1 LDKSTR
7 AAIQE
12 RIWERNPEKYF
23 ADCLKIRDKV
33 TGKMVPFQ
41 MNRAQREIQK
51 AIDEQRRQK
60 KPVRILVLKYRQ
72 GGIST
77 HAAANLFH
85 NCRFHPDVY
94 MTVSLDLDSS
104 EHIFGI
110 TDKFYFY
117 LPKDEQKKLPT
128 DASNRKEIKF
138 SEPHGGRIVIETAG
152 KSAAGHSYTLRGLHL
167 TEVSRWPEGT
177 DDARAG
183 LLNSIPDTPDS
194 IIIVE
199 SVANGMSGWF
209 YDQWHA
215 QDTSYEKIF
224 VPWFWQD
231 EYRAPLPMPREQY
244 LARLTDDEK
253 KLIAR
258 YELEPEQIEWRRLT
272 IINKCDKDE
281 EKFKEQYPS
290 NAQEAFRTSGNA
302 FFHVPTLEQIETSP
316 ATRGELRIV
325 EDLAGREEIRFVP
338 NPHGALRVWARP
350 KPSSHYV
357 LGSDVAEGIEIDG
370 APASDTRDNSSTDVL
385 DRTTGEQVC
394 QLHGKLT
401 PDEFGKQNAILG
413 RWYNNAFVG
422 VESNAGYGL
431 HVLETMKSENY
442 HDHLLYRQQV
452 MDESTRRPT
461 TKLGWRTTKANRKTL
476 MSNLDMA
483 LRAGEV
489 LVNSSETLDELR
501 SFVVKPDGRIEAGNG
516 RKDDRVFSLA
526 IAREMTVVAPPMTG
540 RAELDV
546 SVPRTVK
553 YHQAKT
559 LIEHYQ
565 QRAR

>member
-1 LDKSTR
+1 M
-7 AAIQE
+7 
-12 RIWERNPEKYF
+12 
-23 ADCLKIRDKV
+23 RDKV
-33 TGKMVPFQ
+33 SGKMIPFR

-77 HAAANLFH
+77 HSAANLFH
-85 NCRFHPDVY
+85 NCRFYPDVY

-117 LPKDEQKKLPT
+117 LPKEEQRKLPT

-183 LLNSIPDTPDS
+183 LLNSVPDTPDS
-194 IIIVE
+194 IVIVE

-215 QDTSYEKIF
+215 QDTQYAKIF

-231 EYRAPLPMPREQY
+231 EYRAPLPFPREQY
-244 LARLTDDEK
+244 LARLTDEEK
-253 KLIAR
+253 KLVAR

-281 EKFKEQYPS
+281 DKFKEQYPS
-290 NAQEAFRTSGNA
+290 NAQEAFRSSGNT
-302 FFHVPTLEQIETSP
+302 FFNMAALDEIETSAP
-316 ATRGELRIV
+316 ARGELRV
-325 EDLAGREEIRFVP
+325 VKDLAEREEIRFVANP
-338 NPHGALRVWARP
+338 NGILRLWNKP
-350 KPSSHYV
+350 KTSSHYV
-357 LGSDVAEGIEIDG
+357 IGADVAAGIEIDG
-370 APASDTRDNSSTDVL
+370 APANDKNDYSSVDVI
-385 DRTTGEQVC
+385 DRATGEQVC
-394 QLHGKLT
+394 QLHARIT
-401 PDEFGKQNAILG
+401 PDELGRQLALLG
-413 RWYNNAFVG
+413 RWYNNSFLG
-422 VESNAGYGL
+422 VERNGYGM
-431 HVLETMKSENY
+431 HVLETLRNDEHY
-442 HDHLLYRQQV
+442 AAHLIYRQQV
-452 MDESTRRPT
+452 MDEATRRPT
-461 TKLGWRTTKANRKTL
+461 SKVGWNTTKANRKTL
-476 MSNLDMA
+476 MANLDMA
-483 LRAGEV
+483 VREKEILI
-489 LVNSSETLDELR
+489 NSSDTVDEMR
-501 SFVVKPDGRIEAGNG
+501 SFTVKNDGRIEAGPG

-526 IAREMTVVAPPMTG
+526 IATGMLAAAPPMEG
-540 RAELDV
+540 RAMELDTPKV
-546 SVPRTVK
+546 VK
-553 YHQAKT
+553 YHPAKS
-559 LIEHYQ
+559 LIEHYANA
-565 QRAR
+565 RAR

>member
-1 LDKSTR
+1 V
-7 AAIQE
+7 
-12 RIWERNPEKYF
+12 
-23 ADCLKIRDKV
+23 RDKV
-33 TGKMVPFQ
+33 SGKMIPFR

-77 HAAANLFH
+77 HSAANLFH
-85 NCRFHPDVY
+85 NCRFYPDVY

-117 LPKDEQKKLPT
+117 LPKEEQRKLPT

-183 LLNSIPDTPDS
+183 LLNSVPDTPDS
-194 IIIVE
+194 IVIVE

-215 QDTSYEKIF
+215 QDTQYAKIF

-231 EYRAPLPMPREQY
+231 EYRAPLPFPREQY
-244 LARLTDDEK
+244 LARLTDEEK
-253 KLIAR
+253 KLVAR

-281 EKFKEQYPS
+281 DKFKEQYPS
-290 NAQEAFRTSGNA
+290 NAQEAFRSSGNT
-302 FFHVPTLEQIETSP
+302 FFNMAALDEIETSAP
-316 ATRGELRIV
+316 ARGELRV
-325 EDLAGREEIRFVP
+325 VKDLAEREEIRFVANP
-338 NPHGALRVWARP
+338 NGILRLWNKP
-350 KPSSHYV
+350 KTSSHYV
-357 LGSDVAEGIEIDG
+357 IGADVAAGIEIDG
-370 APASDTRDNSSTDVL
+370 APANDKNDYSSVDVI
-385 DRTTGEQVC
+385 DRATGEQVC
-394 QLHGKLT
+394 QLHARIT
-401 PDEFGKQNAILG
+401 PDELGRQLALLG
-413 RWYNNAFVG
+413 RWYNNSFLG
-422 VESNAGYGL
+422 VERNGYGM
-431 HVLETMKSENY
+431 HVLETLRNDEHY
-442 HDHLLYRQQV
+442 AAHLIYRQQV
-452 MDESTRRPT
+452 MDEATRRPT
-461 TKLGWRTTKANRKTL
+461 SKVGWNTTKANRKTL
-476 MSNLDMA
+476 MANLDMA
-483 LRAGEV
+483 VREKEILI
-489 LVNSSETLDELR
+489 NSSDTVDEMR
-501 SFVVKPDGRIEAGNG
+501 SFTVKNDGRIEAGPG

-526 IAREMTVVAPPMTG
+526 IATGMLAAAPPMEG
-540 RAELDV
+540 RAMELDTPKV
-546 SVPRTVK
+546 VK
-553 YHQAKT
+553 YHPAKS
-559 LIEHYQ
+559 LIEHYANA
-565 QRAR
+565 RAR